1 MFPSSFWKLVR
12 ILRPIMERDTAG
24 SEWQGSAW
32 NGVITASQ
40 RLSLGLDFLL
50 EEVSMIL
57 LAIMVSV
64 FEKFI
69 KVCMWS
75 SMPLIPVKA
84 LALYFLRAKMN
95 NRNLRMDFG

>member
-1 MFPSSFWKLVR
+1 MFPSSFWKLVC

-24 SEWQGSAW
+24 AEWQGSAW

-40 RLSLGLDFLL
+40 QLSMGLHFLL
-50 EEVSMIL
+50 EKVSMIL

-64 FEKFI
+64 SEKFI

-75 SMPLIPVKA
+75 SMPSIPVKA
-84 LALYFLRAKMN
+84 LTLYFLRVKKSG
-95 NRNLRMDFG
+95 RNFQMDS